1 MKETWAIELDFPKEK
16 FPVSKGQFIAYS
28 GNTGGSQGPHLHF
41 EIRDTKTD
49 ECLNP
54 LLFGLPLKDNVP
66 PSLLKLAM
74 YDRSGSIYEQTT
86 SYFALKKTDSGYIV
100 LKTPVIRTALDKIS
114 FAIQAFDR
122 ISGSKNE
129 DGIFSAHLFLDD
141 QPLLRFAFDS
151 ISYRE
156 TGYLNA
162 HIDFKYRFNG
172 GVFFQHL
179 SQLPGNR
186 SGVYQQING
195 NGIINL
201 NDTDVHAVRI
211 EVRDAYQNKTQ
222 LNFSIQHSDEL
233 EKPAK
238 IQSAAKQF
246 LPNHLNILEKPDF
259 EIRIPEVCLYDTL
272 RSFYNRTNSTSEK
285 AVSAI
290 HQVNDP
296 SIPVHDDLVVRIK
309 PDKAIPG
316 EWEDKIIIQRSYR
329 NTTAARKA
337 TSDGQWLSAKFSDF
351 GNFQA
356 FADVTPPTI
365 NEPGAKG
372 NGDTLD
378 LSPLKRIVFQPDD
391 NFGVKS
397 FRAELDGKWLRFTN
411 DKGWAYIY
419 VFDERCPNG
428 IHDLKVTAEDLVG
441 NVTTKTWVFKKYP
454 YKPPKKKAAKK
465 GSKSKKS
472 SKAKTTSKKK
482 KK

>member
-1 MKETWAIELDFPKEK
+1 
-16 FPVSKGQFIAYS
+16 
-28 GNTGGSQGPHLHF
+28 
-41 EIRDTKTD
+41 
-49 ECLNP
+49 
-54 LLFGLPLKDNVP
+54 
-66 PSLLKLAM
+66 
-74 YDRSGSIYEQTT
+74 
-86 SYFALKKTDSGYIV
+86 
-100 LKTPVIRTALDKIS
+100 
-114 FAIQAFDR
+114 
-122 ISGSKNE
+122 
-129 DGIFSAHLFLDD
+129 
-141 QPLLRFAFDS
+141 
-151 ISYRE
+151 
-156 TGYLNA
+156 
-162 HIDFKYRFNG
+162 
-172 GVFFQHL
+172 
-179 SQLPGNR
+179 
-186 SGVYQQING
+186 
-195 NGIINL
+195 
-201 NDTDVHAVRI
+201 
-211 EVRDAYQNKTQ
+211 
-222 LNFSIQHSDEL
+222 FSIQHSDEL

-238 IQSAAKQF
+238 VQSAAKQF

-259 EIRIPEVCLYDTL
+259 EIHIPEVCLYDTL
-272 RSFYNRTNSTSEK
+272 RSFYNRTNSSSEK

-316 EWEDKIIIQRSYR
+316 QWDDKIIIQRSYR

-337 TSDGQWLSAKFSDF
+337 TRDGQWLSAKFSDF

-419 VFDERCPNG
+419 VFDERCPYG
-428 IHDLKVTAEDLVG
+428 IHDLKVTVEDLVG

-472 SKAKTTSKKK
+472 SKARTTSKKK